1 MSEPTAPTPEG
12 SASEGPA
19 PADVLAPHR
28 DDGPLPLLEPS
39 AVLAIPAVLLLAAAL
54 VLVALAA
61 TTTTDTLAL
70 GPAWA
75 WTAGALLLAIVAA
88 WGRSLPR
95 LDWPIPALLRAL
107 EYGTILVLVG
117 VSGWSYA
124 LLATLAIRH
133 YDIVYR
139 VRLLG
144 TAPPRW
150 LAVVTG
156 GWPVRSGL
164 LVLAA
169 GFGLAEPVAAT
180 LSILLAPVIV
190 TEIVIHWVVRTR

>member
-1 MSEPTAPTPEG
+1 MSEPTAPPP
-12 SASEGPA
+12 EGPA
-19 PADVLAPHR
+19 AGDVLAPHR
-28 DDGPLPLLEPS
+28 DDGPLLLLQPR
-39 AVLAIPAVLLLAAAL
+39 AVLGIPAVLLLMASL
-54 VLVALAA
+54 VLLALAA
-61 TTTTDTLAL
+61 TTTTDLLDL
-70 GPAWA
+70 GPPWP
-75 WTAGALLLAIVAA
+75 WTTGALLLAIAGA

-117 VSGWSYA
+117 ASGWGYA

-144 TAPPRW
+144 TAPPRR
-150 LAVVTG
+150 LAVLTG
-156 GWPVRSGL
+156 GWPVRCGL

-169 GFGLAEPVAAT
+169 VFGLAEPVAAT
-180 LSILLAPVIV
+180 MTILLAPVIV
-190 TEIVIHWVVRTR
+190 TEIVVRWVIRER

>member
-1 MSEPTAPTPEG
+1 MSEPTALTL
-12 SASEGPA
+12 EGPA
-19 PADVLAPHR
+19 AVDVLAPHR
-28 DDGPLPLLEPS
+28 DDGPLLLLERRA
-39 AVLAIPAVLLLAAAL
+39 AVRIPAVLLLAASL
-54 VLVALAA
+54 VLLALAVTTA
-61 TTTTDTLAL
+61 TGILDL
-70 GPAWA
+70 GQVWP
-75 WTAGALLLAIVAA
+75 WTAGALLLAVASA
-88 WGRSLPR
+88 WGRSVPR

-117 VSGWSYA
+117 GSGWSYA

-150 LAVVTG
+150 LALVTG
-156 GWPVRSGL
+156 GWPGRCWL

-169 GFGLAEPVAAT
+169 GFGLAGPVAAILT
-180 LSILLAPVIV
+180 ILLAPVIV
-190 TEIVIHWVVRTR
+190 TEIVLRWLVHAR